1 MSNTGRLRDEE
12 GELGEAFRSADRDG
26 PSKGA
31 SAALIASLSLGAASG
46 TLLAMAAGSAPG
58 SVGLVKPA
66 AASMALW
73 KLVVL
78 SAVAFAGLG
87 AVIRLVVPAVGH
99 AVAPVTPAMR
109 LASLRPS
116 FHRLAAGSR
125 RTPHLHTTSAEE
137 RVALEVAPSAPTSP
151 SPSVGDIPSSAPARQ
166 PPTPRMARAQGL
178 SGAAT
183 EVMGS
188 VSAPS
193 ITPTTVSAELSVL
206 KHAKSL
212 LDAGHYSETLDVI
225 ASYQR
230 TFAHPALAD
239 EAMTMRIE
247 ALALD
252 GRRAEASSLG
262 RSDLQR
268 SPEGPLAARV
278 RRALASD
285 R

>member
-1 MSNTGRLRDEE
+1 MSNTDRLRDEE

-31 SAALIASLSLGAASG
+31 SAPLIASLSLGAASG
-46 TLLAMAAGSAPG
+46 TLLAMAGRSAPRT
-58 SVGLVKPA
+58 VGLVKPA

-73 KLVVL
+73 KLVAL

-87 AVIRLVVPAVGH
+87 AVTLLVAPALGH
-99 AVAPVTPAMR
+99 AIAPVTPAAR
-109 LASLRPS
+109 SASLRPS
-116 FHRLAAGSR
+116 FHRLAAGAR
-125 RTPHLHTTSAEE
+125 RTPPLHTTGAEE
-137 RVALEVAPSAPTSP
+137 RIALEVAPSAPMSP
-151 SPSVGDIPSSAPARQ
+151 FVGEVPSSAPARQ
-166 PPTPRMARAQGL
+166 PPTPRMARAQDL

-193 ITPTTVSAELSVL
+193 STPTTVSAELAVL

-252 GRRAEASSLG
+252 GRRAEASSLW
-262 RSDLQR
+262 RSYPQR